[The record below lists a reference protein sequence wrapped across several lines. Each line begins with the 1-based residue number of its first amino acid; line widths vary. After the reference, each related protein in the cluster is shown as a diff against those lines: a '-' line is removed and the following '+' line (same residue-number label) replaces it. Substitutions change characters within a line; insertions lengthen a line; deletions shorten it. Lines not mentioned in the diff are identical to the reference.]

1 MKIINSA
8 RELLPPG
15 QKVCLGI
22 GFFDGVHLGHQQIIR
37 QTIADARRYGALAVI
52 VTFDQHPNAIVAPTR
67 VPPLIYPLHR
77 KLQVIGQLGPEAL
90 LLLHFDLP
98 FSQQSGEDFIR
109 QLSRDLGQVQ
119 SICIGANFVFGQGR
133 RGNVALL
140 QALGQE
146 LHFVVHGLS
155 AVSLDSQPVS
165 STRIRGAIKAGRID
179 RAGQMLGRSY
189 SLLGLIQRGD
199 GIGRQLGFPTANLKV
214 DGLVLPP
221 HGVYAVQVHVEGSR
235 QRGVLNIGMRPT
247 LQQPQPALQVEVHLL
262 DFEGD
267 LYGKELELYFVDR
280 LRDERRFSSIPELRE
295 QIAKDILEA
304 LRRF

>member
-1 MKIINSA
+1 MKILNSA

-37 QTIADARRYGALAVI
+37 QTIADARRYGATAVI
-52 VTFDQHPNAIVAPTR
+52 VTFDHHPNTIVAPAR
-67 VPPLIYPLHR
+67 VPSLIYPLHR
-77 KLQVIGQLGPEAL
+77 KLQVIGQLGPEAI
-90 LLLHFDLP
+90 LLLHFDLA
-98 FSQQSGEDFIR
+98 FSQQQGEDFIR
-109 QLSRDLGQVQ
+109 CLTQELGQVQ
-119 SICIGANFVFGQGR
+119 SICVGANFVFGQGR

-146 LHFVVHGLS
+146 LHFAVHGLA

-179 RAGQMLGRSY
+179 QANQMLGRSY
-189 SLLGLIQRGD
+189 SLIGPVQRGD
-199 GIGRQLGFPTANLKV
+199 GVGRQFGFPTANLKV

-221 HGVYAVQVHVEGSR
+221 HGVYAVQANVEGSR
-235 QRGVLNIGMRPT
+235 FRGVLNIGMRPT
-247 LQQPQPALQVEVHLL
+247 LQRPQPALQVEAHLL

-280 LRDERRFSSIPELRE
+280 LRDERRFRSTQELRE
-295 QIAKDILEA
+295 RIAQDILEA
-304 LRRF
+304 LKRF